1 MTAQCGNSPRKRGTS
16 LAHHQGMFRNIVE
29 ESEPKPAPVEESR
42 NEVDESMLLA
52 EDDLYDNMPCTD

>member
-1 MTAQCGNSPRKRGTS
+1 
-16 LAHHQGMFRNIVE
+16 MFRNLE
-29 ESEPKPAPVEESR
+29 ESEPKPAPVEEPRR